1 MPLSKVRKEIDDI
14 DQALMKLFKKRNKVM
29 EKVAKIKKK
38 NGIPIVQK
46 ARESEINK
54 KLDRFAKKHGLRKTF
69 LQRVWK
75 NMIDE
80 AKDIQKKLVK

>member
-1 MPLSKVRKEIDDI
+1 MPLSKVRKEIDEI
-14 DQALMKLFKKRNKVM
+14 DEALMKLFKKRNKVM

-54 KLDRFAKKHGLRKTF
+54 KLDKFAKKHGLRKTF

-80 AKDIQKKLVK
+80 AKDIQKKIVK